1 MTTSKANKYLAK
13 SSKRLKTAPRAY
25 LGSFASDFEL
35 VVKIDATLSCIIDSN
50 GSGKTQTYFDL
61 QKIMLDRLVFLT
73 KDLEFDSPEYNK
85 THLNAEAEAGMWRR
99 YMELPAF
106 EEEWAHE
113 DGSWSDVVSWSDF
126 MYELAVQPART
137 RYAEVGI
144 ADIAAIDRFVAEGVD
159 PQLGFV
165 MMESAR

>member
-1 MTTSKANKYLAK
+1 MTTAEANKYLTM
-13 SSKRLKTAPRAY
+13 SSERLESTPRAF

-50 GSGKTQTYFDL
+50 GSGRTQTYFDL
-61 QKIMLDRLVFLT
+61 QKMMLDRFELLIE
-73 KDLEFDSPEYNK
+73 DLLFDSSEYNAV
-85 THLNAEAEAGMWRR
+85 HLNAEAEAGMWRR

-137 RYAEVGI
+137 RYAEAGI
-144 ADIAAIDRFVAEGVD
+144 TDIAAIDRFVAEGVD